1 MSIVLVSE
9 KPWDV
14 SCADELDAIVDE
26 DIIFISDKSLIAEEN
41 LKNIQPSYVFF
52 LHWSHYIPADV
63 YENFVCVVF
72 HMTDLPFGRGGSPL
86 QNLIA
91 RGIYKTQLS
100 ALRCVKELDAGDVFL
115 KRELSLFG
123 TAEEIYIRSTKLAKD
138 MIVEIIETKPIPQKQ
153 EGEVVVFRRRTPE
166 HSDMQELESLDKV
179 FDWIRMLDAEGYPH
193 AFLETTYLRL
203 SFSRAALHDGY
214 IEADVKISLKGES
227 HEFS

>member
-9 KPWDV
+9 KPWDA
-14 SCADELDAIVDE
+14 SCADELDAIIDE
-26 DIIFISDKSLIAEEN
+26 DVIFISDKALVVEEN
-41 LKNIQPSYVFF
+41 LRDIQPRYVFF
-52 LHWSHYIPADV
+52 LHWSYYIPASV

-100 ALRCVKELDAGDVFL
+100 ALRCVKELDAGAVFL

-153 EGEVVVFRRRTPE
+153 EGEPVVFRRRTPAQ
-166 HSDMQELESLDKV
+166 SDMQDLASLDKV
-179 FDWIRMLDAEGYPH
+179 FDWIRMLDADGYPN
-193 AFLETTYLRL
+193 AFLETTHLRL
-203 SFSRAALHDGY
+203 SFRRAALHDGY
-214 IEADVKISLKGES
+214 IEADVKISLKGEY
-227 HEFS
+227 HESS

>member
-14 SCADELDAIVDE
+14 ACADELDAMMDDDV
-26 DIIFISDKSLIAEEN
+26 IFISEKELVTEEN
-41 LKNIQPSYVFF
+41 LKNIQPHYVFF
-52 LHWSHYIPADV
+52 LHWSHYIPASV

-86 QNLIA
+86 QNLIE

-123 TAEEIYIRSTKLAKD
+123 SAEEIYIRSTKLAKD
-138 MIVEIIETKPIPQKQ
+138 MIVEIIETRPIPQKQ
-153 EGEVVVFRRRTPE
+153 EGIPVVFRRRSPE
-166 HSDMQELESLDKV
+166 QSDMQGLQSLEKV

-193 AFLETTYLRL
+193 AFLETPYLRL
-203 SFSRAALHDGY
+203 SFRRAALRDGY
-214 IEADVKISLKGES
+214 IEADVKISLKEES
-227 HEFS
+227 HEAE